1 MYSGIRD
8 SLVLWNGRGAQSYL
22 KTGYLVRCLDPPSEG
37 AILCAHTLSLP

>member
-22 KTGYLVRCLDPPSEG
+22 KTGYLVRCLGASEG